1 MKGNTMTKITF
12 NGADYDEAFL
22 KRVDD
27 VDLLKL
33 RNLVA
38 TNMGVSSIKSF
49 RDHDQAVEA
58 TWKALN
64 KWNEQAA
71 AEENQAA
78 GEAIGTVSVKTPKT
92 PKTPKLVAEPKD
104 PVEVKGA
111 KAKTVKRPTRN
122 MFRRLQKLVENPD
135 LCGMRWDNY
144 KNGMTILDTI
154 EGNNMTPLDIS
165 FFVQKGY
172 MQLIEP
178 TTEEFEVGLSAWF
191 ARNGQEN
198 PMAEKKRKD
207 AERAA
212 TKTTKDA
219 EREASKAKRDA
230 EKTSKEA
237 ERVEEKAK
245 RDSEKAAKDAAV
257 ANAGAAATGTATS

>member
-1 MKGNTMTKITF
+1 MTKITF
-12 NGADYDEAFL
+12 SGADYDEATL
-22 KRVDD
+22 KGIED

-64 KWNEQAA
+64 KWNEQMS

-78 GEAIGTVSVKTPKT
+78 GEAIGAVKTPKP
-92 PKTPKLVAEPKD
+92 PKAEKPPAEPKE
-104 PVEVKGA
+104 PVEVKA
-111 KAKTVKRPTRN
+111 AQPKTVKRPTRN
-122 MFRRLQKLVENPD
+122 MFRRLQKLVEMPD
-135 LCGMRWDNY
+135 RGSKRWGNY

-154 EGNNMTPLDIS
+154 EGQDMTQIDVS
-165 FFVQKGY
+165 FFVQHGY
-172 MQLIEP
+172 MKLIEP
-178 TTEEFEVGLSAWF
+178 TTEEFETGLSAWF
-191 ARNGQEN
+191 ARNGQED
-198 PMAEKKRKD
+198 PTVEKKRKD

-212 TKTTKDA
+212 TKVTKDA
-219 EREASKAKRDA
+219 ERDAAKAKRDA

-237 ERVEEKAK
+237 ERVEAKAK
-245 RDSEKAAKDAAV
+245 RDSEKAAKDAAA
-257 ANAGAAATGTATS
+257 ANAGATATGTATS